1 MPVENLSHSSKFE
14 LVSSAGVVV
23 CILALLLL
31 SVSSWCAQCYEK
43 FKNKTKRKD
52 ETKSKRIETKRMISL
67 SDEQRKISFQ
77 IPTMTK
83 TELIQDRKDS
93 CKGQS
98 KSSTPSIKKN
108 DEDNPNNNTDEPSED
123 DVFLKNRV
131 QPSVDKL
138 AVPKKTSFGG
148 MYGLKKDLYKK
159 KSASFHRIGGEVQT
173 RSQSLTTAAGG
184 GGKHSHLGRI
194 WFQLYYS
201 DQVCNAR
208 VTVIC
213 KAHS

>member
-43 FKNKTKRKD
+43 LKNKTKRKD

-93 CKGQS
+93 GKGHS
-98 KSSTPSIKKN
+98 KSTTPINEKDK
-108 DEDNPNNNTDEPSED
+108 DDPNNNTDEPSED
-123 DVFLKNRV
+123 DVFLKKRV
-131 QPSVDKL
+131 QPNIDKL
-138 AVPKKTSFGG
+138 TVPKKTSFGG

-173 RSQSLTTAAGG
+173 RSQSLPTAAGG

-201 DQVCNAR
+201 DQVCGAR
-208 VTVIC
+208 VSVTFNG
-213 KAHS
+213 HS